1 MHGLKKCTM
10 AFNKVCLCKNFRLIC
25 RGLQSVCRCGVQVQ
39 KRRKQASAWR
49 QKELGYNAKD
59 QRLVLAT
66 EDVAEALKE
75 VSRCSQEGL
84 APSGVR
90 QHDISALTYWGF
102 TSGLCALQLGVNV
115 TAPAYFANGQK
126 Q

>member
-1 MHGLKKCTM
+1 MH
-10 AFNKVCLCKNFRLIC
+10 
-25 RGLQSVCRCGVQVQ
+25 

-75 VSRCSQEGL
+75 VRGAWLWPAMCL
-84 APSGVR
+84 LP
-90 QHDISALTYWGF
+90 F
-102 TSGLCALQLGVNV
+102 TFHS
-115 TAPAYFANGQK
+115 
-126 Q
+126 

>member
-1 MHGLKKCTM
+1 MAAKPDTAKLTETLSDLEDYLPTVPDEVTAHILKVHGAQLQDPRLVRLVSL
-10 AFNKVCLCKNFRLIC
+10 AAQNFLA
-25 RGLQSVCRCGVQVQ
+25 GVINDTLQVQ

-59 QRLVLAT
+59 QRLVLTT

-75 VSRCSQEGL
+75 
-84 APSGVR
+84 
-90 QHDISALTYWGF
+90 
-102 TSGLCALQLGVNV
+102 LGVNV
-115 TAPAYFANGQK
+115 TAPQYFANGQK